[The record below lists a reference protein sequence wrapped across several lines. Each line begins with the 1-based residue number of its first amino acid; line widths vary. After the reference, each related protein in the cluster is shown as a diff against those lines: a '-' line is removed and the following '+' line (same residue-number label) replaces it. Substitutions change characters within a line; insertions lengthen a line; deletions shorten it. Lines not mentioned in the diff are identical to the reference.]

1 MDEGII
7 SKESNHYNNDEVRV
21 SNKHEIIEYRESA
34 HALNLK
40 KFN

>member
-1 MDEGII
+1 MDEG
-7 SKESNHYNNDEVRV
+7 SKESNHYNNNDEVRV